1 MTKIILASGSFLKN
15 FIMDKTKLTYEV
27 MPADIDELVFDN
39 LPVDERVVALA
50 RKSVKLLLKRV

>member
-1 MTKIILASGSFLKN
+1 
-15 FIMDKTKLTYEV
+15 MDKTKLTYEV